1 MDILG
6 FSIPPL
12 PHYIISGLNQCQP
25 GYLHLNRQHLQVFD
39 LLIVRQGCLYI
50 GEEDRRFAVR
60 AGEALI
66 LRPDCHHYGTEGCHE
81 DTAYYWLHFQTSG
94 SWSVDSAALEGASD
108 SSEAVLAG
116 ESGKAGYNSAADLGE
131 TDSTGISPAL
141 SEPGASAIHGESGP
155 SSVPSA
161 DARPGGSSVSTT
173 LNVPG
178 NTDVSSALSKS
189 GDSGISAEPLP
200 AAYFGIGP
208 FSLRLS
214 QFITLL
220 QPARVEE
227 LLLQLEQLKSNAHLT
242 AVRFK
247 QQILFQEILQQL
259 AASMDQN
266 RSGSQS
272 TACAEQAASFLRA
285 HYREEI
291 TTARLGD
298 SLNFHPVYIAR
309 CMNREYGCSPME
321 YLLRYR
327 IEQSKLLLMQTSFPI
342 ARIAEEVG
350 FNQAPYFSSS
360 FLKLEGISP
369 RQYRQRFS

>member
-1 MDILG
+1 MDVLE
-6 FSIPPL
+6 FTVPPL

-25 GYLHLNRQHLQVFD
+25 GYLHPNRQHIQVFD

-50 GEEDRRFAVR
+50 GEEDRSFTVN
-60 AGEALI
+60 AGEALL
-66 LRPDCHHYGTEGCHE
+66 LRPDSHHYGSKGCRE

-94 SWSVDSAALEGASD
+94 YWRILNSSSPSLMNESATEGLALMDDSNVLSKHAAKVMPRK
-108 SSEAVLAG
+108 SSEPAQAG
-116 ESGKAGYNSAADLGE
+116 S
-131 TDSTGISPAL
+131 SPAL
-141 SEPGASAIHGESGP
+141 HEPGGLLAS
-155 SSVPSA
+155 
-161 DARPGGSSVSTT
+161 T
-173 LNVPG
+173 
-178 NTDVSSALSKS
+178 
-189 GDSGISAEPLP
+189 EPLP

-208 FSLRLS
+208 FTLRLS

-220 QPARVEE
+220 QPARIEE

-242 AVRFK
+242 AVRFR

-259 AASMDQN
+259 AASNEQD
-266 RSGSQS
+266 RTGSQS
-272 TACAEQAASFLRA
+272 TACAEQAASFLRT

-291 TTARLGD
+291 TTARLGE

-309 CMNREYGCSPME
+309 CMNREYGCSPIE
-321 YLLRYR
+321 YLIRYR

-350 FNQAPYFSSS
+350 FNQAPYFSAS
-360 FLKLEGISP
+360 FMKLEGLSP

>member
-1 MDILG
+1 MDILQ
-6 FSIPPL
+6 FSVPPL
-12 PHYIISGLNQCQP
+12 PHYIISGLNQFQT
-25 GYLHLNRQHLQVFD
+25 GYLHPNRQHIQVFD

-50 GEEDRRFAVR
+50 GEEDRSFTVN

-66 LRPDCHHYGTEGCHE
+66 LRPDCHHYGSEGCRE

-94 SWSVDSAALEGASD
+94 SWSVDSAS
-108 SSEAVLAG
+108 
-116 ESGKAGYNSAADLGE
+116 
-131 TDSTGISPAL
+131 
-141 SEPGASAIHGESGP
+141 
-155 SSVPSA
+155 SSVLYEA
-161 DARPGGSSVSTT
+161 GGAMIDPVVEASV
-173 LNVPG
+173 
-178 NTDVSSALSKS
+178 
-189 GDSGISAEPLP
+189 SAEPLP

-214 QFITLL
+214 QHITLL
-220 QPARVEE
+220 QPARIEE
-227 LLLQLEQLKSNAHLT
+227 LLLQLEMLKSNAHLT
-242 AVRFK
+242 SVRFR

-259 AASMDQN
+259 AASIEQG

-291 TTARLGD
+291 TTARLGE

-309 CMNREYGCSPME
+309 CMNREYGYSPIE

-360 FLKLEGISP
+360 FMKLEGISP

>member
-1 MDILG
+1 MDVLE

-81 DTAYYWLHFQTSG
+81 DTAYSWLHFQTLG
-94 SWSVDSAALEGASD
+94 SWSVDSAAAEHSSE
-108 SSEAVLAG
+108 SSEA
-116 ESGKAGYNSAADLGE
+116 
-131 TDSTGISPAL
+131 AL
-141 SEPGASAIHGESGP
+141 SETGEL
-155 SSVPSA
+155 
-161 DARPGGSSVSTT
+161 SVSAA

-178 NTDVSSALSKS
+178 NTDVSRALSKPGES
-189 GDSGISAEPLP
+189 SVSAEPLP

-220 QPARVEE
+220 QPARVDD

-242 AVRFK
+242 TVRFK

-259 AASMDQN
+259 AASMNQN